1 MYMKVTNYKEME
13 VWKKGIEIVNLVY
26 GITLNFP
33 KTEMFG
39 LSSQMNRSA
48 VSIPSNVAEGFV
60 RQYTKEYIQFAYVSL
75 GSCAELDTQLII
87 AKNRGYVSESEFER
101 LENIICE
108 ESKMLNGL
116 IRSLSHH

>member
-1 MYMKVTNYKEME
+1 MKVTNYKEME